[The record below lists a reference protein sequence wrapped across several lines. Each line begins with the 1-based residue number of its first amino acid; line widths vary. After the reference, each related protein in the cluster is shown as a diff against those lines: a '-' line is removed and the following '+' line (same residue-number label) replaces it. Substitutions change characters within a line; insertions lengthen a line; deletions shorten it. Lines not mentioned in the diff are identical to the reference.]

1 MVAGGFLLGLQAQEA
16 WRMADAET
24 VYDVAENEFEE
35 RVIRASSR
43 HPVVVDFWAPWCAPC
58 RMLGPTLEKVV
69 ASLKGS
75 VTLAKVNV
83 DHAPGAASRYG
94 IQGIPAVKVFRD
106 GKAIA
111 EFVGLRGELEIRQM
125 LSGLAPSEADR
136 IVAVAAKLAAAGRLD
151 EAAERYQ
158 MALDKTQSH
167 AGALL
172 GLASLAMKRGDLKE
186 ARDVALSIQPEA
198 PEYED
203 AHKLLA
209 RVEFLAECAKQ
220 GGKEAAQRAAEAQ
233 PQDLDSTFGL
243 AVCLAAQGNYEQ
255 ALERLLAVVQSD
267 KAYRDGAAKE
277 AMVRIFSIIG
287 QRSEL
292 ADDFRSKLSQAVY

>member
-1 MVAGGFLLGLQAQEA
+1 
-16 WRMADAET
+16 MADAET

-158 MALDKTQSH
+158 MALACFT
-167 AGALL
+167 
-172 GLASLAMKRGDLKE
+172 
-186 ARDVALSIQPEA
+186 
-198 PEYED
+198 
-203 AHKLLA
+203 
-209 RVEFLAECAKQ
+209 
-220 GGKEAAQRAAEAQ
+220 
-233 PQDLDSTFGL
+233 
-243 AVCLAAQGNYEQ
+243 GNET
-255 ALERLLAVVQSD
+255 R
-267 KAYRDGAAKE
+267 
-277 AMVRIFSIIG
+277 
-287 QRSEL
+287 
-292 ADDFRSKLSQAVY
+292 